1 MFPTTSQI
9 INNYL
14 VHLFGIF
21 LMVLI
26 GAGVFYRLIRGK
38 SANAREERTDVRNW
52 IFVGL
57 AFLMMLVV
65 LYFILPPVVN
75 AFRYRFDPAQ
85 IAEIRVTKL
94 GGELKP
100 GAELAKPVVITDR
113 ELIAK
118 GFQTLTRATGYNINH
133 ERFLPDGY
141 GIDIKLV
148 GSSDYSP
155 LHLVAYRQSRKSSS
169 GTVPISVVAV
179 DPYTDAAPLNF
190 SSPAFHSW
198 LRRHVDPLFA
208 PPPPPELVR

>member
-1 MFPTTSQI
+1 MFPTASQI

-14 VHLFGIF
+14 ISLFGIF
-21 LMVLI
+21 LMFLVGGGVL
-26 GAGVFYRLIRGK
+26 YRLIWGK
-38 SANAREERTDVRNW
+38 SANAREGRTDVRNW

-57 AFLMMLVV
+57 AFSMMLVV
-65 LYFILPPVVN
+65 LYLILPPVVN

-85 IAEIRVTKL
+85 VAEIRVTKL

-100 GAELAKPVVITDR
+100 GAEIAKPIVISDR

-118 GFQTLTRATGYNINH
+118 GFQPLTSAAGYNINH

-169 GTVPISVVAV
+169 GAVPVSVVAV

-198 LRRHVDPLFA
+198 LRKHIDPLFA